1 MTFKQAHTGNYQKG
15 RTQPIEYIVVH
26 YTANS
31 DDTAQNNL
39 DYFAR
44 TKTGTS
50 AHYFVDENEVCQ
62 SVQDTDV
69 AWHCGSKN
77 PRHPYCRNANSIG
90 VEMCDSLNAVPEA
103 TRARTAAFVRELMD
117 KYGLDSSHV
126 LRHYDVTGKRC
137 PAPWVDNPAE
147 WMEFKK
153 MLEEEDDDMSYEQ
166 FEQYMNRYLTER
178 NAKPADDW
186 AKPHIQEAID
196 TGVMSDVGGTIASP
210 QGFITRQEMA
220 VVAAAL
226 SKK

>member
-1 MTFKQAHTGNYQKG
+1 MTFKQAHSGNYQKG

-26 YTANS
+26 YTANTG
-31 DDTAQNNL
+31 DTAQNNL

-62 SVQDTDV
+62 SVKDTDV

-90 VEMCDSLNAVPEA
+90 VEMCNSVGGVPEA
-103 TRARTAAFVRELMD
+103 VRARTAAFVRQKMKE
-117 KYGLDSSHV
+117 YGLDVNHV

-137 PAPWVDNPAE
+137 PAPWVDNPVD
-147 WMEFKK
+147 WMEFKS
-153 MLEEEDDDMSYEQ
+153 MLEVEEVTQEQ
-166 FEQYMNRYLTER
+166 FDKMMDNYLER
-178 NAKPADDW
+178 RSAQPADDW
-186 AKPHIQEAID
+186 AKPYIQEAID
-196 TGVMSDVGGTIASP
+196 AGVMTDVGGTIQSP
-210 QGFITRQEMA
+210 QGFVTRQELA

>member
-26 YTANS
+26 YTANRG
-31 DDTAQNNL
+31 DTAKNNV

-44 TKTGTS
+44 TITGTS
-50 AHYFVDENEVCQ
+50 AHYFVDRNAVMQ
-62 SVQDTDV
+62 SVDEGDT
-69 AWHCGSKN
+69 AWHCGSDH
-77 PRHPYCRNANSIG
+77 PRHPYCRNSNSIG
-90 VEMCDSLNAVPEA
+90 IEMCDSVDGVPEDV
-103 TRARTAAFVRELMD
+103 RSLTAGLVRELMV
-117 KYGLDSSHV
+117 KYGIDSSHV

-137 PAPWVDNPAE
+137 PAPWVDNPVD
-147 WMEFKK
+147 WMDFKK
-153 MLEEEDDDMSYEQ
+153 MLEEDDDMSYEQ
-166 FEQYMNRYLTER
+166 FLQYMDRYLTER

-186 AKPHIQEAID
+186 ANPYIQDAID
-196 TGVMSDVGGTIASP
+196 AGAMTDVGGTIESP

>member
-1 MTFKQAHTGNYQKG
+1 MTFKQAHSGNYQKG

-31 DDTAQNNL
+31 GDTAQNNL

-62 SVQDTDV
+62 SVQDTDT
-69 AWHCGSKN
+69 AWHCGSNN

-90 VEMCDSLNAVPEA
+90 IEMCDSVGGVPEA
-103 TRARTAAFVRELMD
+103 VRDRTAAFVRQKMKE
-117 KYGLDSSHV
+117 YGIDSSHV

-147 WMEFKK
+147 WMEFKS
-153 MLEEEDDDMSYEQ
+153 MLEVEEVTQDQ
-166 FEQYMNRYLTER
+166 FNQMMEVYLSQR

-186 AKPHIQEAID
+186 AKPYIQDAID
-196 TGVMSDVGGTIASP
+196 AGAMTDVGGTIERP

>member
-1 MTFKQAHTGNYQKG
+1 MTFKQAHSGNYQPG

-26 YTANS
+26 YTANRG
-31 DDTAQNNL
+31 DTAKNNV

-44 TKTGTS
+44 TITGTS
-50 AHYFVDENEVCQ
+50 AHYFVDRNAVMQ
-62 SVQDTDV
+62 SVDEGDT
-69 AWHCGSKN
+69 AWHCGSDH
-77 PRHPYCRNANSIG
+77 PRHPYCRNSNSIG
-90 VEMCDSLNAVPEA
+90 IEMCDSVDGVPDDVKSL
-103 TRARTAAFVRELMD
+103 TVSLVQELMSR
-117 KYGLDSSHV
+117 YGIDSSHV

-137 PAPWVDNPAE
+137 PAPWVDNPEE

-153 MLEEEDDDMSYEQ
+153 MLEEDDDMSYEQ
-166 FEQYMNRYLTER
+166 FAQYMDRYLTER

-186 AKPHIQEAID
+186 AKPYIQDAID
-196 TGVMSDVGGTIASP
+196 AGAMTDVGGTIERP

>member
-1 MTFKQAHTGNYQKG
+1 MTFKQAHSGNYQKG

-31 DDTAQNNL
+31 GDTAQNNL

-90 VEMCDSLNAVPEA
+90 VEMCNSVGSVPEA
-103 TRARTAAFVRELMD
+103 VRDRTAAFVRQKMKE
-117 KYGLDSSHV
+117 YGLDVNHV
-126 LRHYDVTGKRC
+126 LRHYDATGKRC
-137 PAPWVDNPAE
+137 PAPWVDNPVD
-147 WMEFKK
+147 WMEFKS
-153 MLEEEDDDMSYEQ
+153 MLEVEEVTQEQ
-166 FEQYMNRYLTER
+166 FDEMMENYLERR

-186 AKPHIQEAID
+186 AKPHIQNAID
-196 TGVMSDVGGTIASP
+196 AGLMSDVGGTIAAP
-210 QGFITRQEMA
+210 LGFVTRQELA
-220 VVAAAL
+220 VVAVNAV
-226 SKK
+226 KK

>member
-1 MTFKQAHTGNYQKG
+1 MTFKQAHSGNYQKG

-26 YTANS
+26 YTANTG
-31 DDTAQNNL
+31 DTAQNNL

-62 SVQDTDV
+62 SVKDTDV

-90 VEMCDSLNAVPEA
+90 VEMCNSVGSVPEA
-103 TRARTAAFVRELMD
+103 VRARTAAFVRQKMKE
-117 KYGLDSSHV
+117 YGLDVNHV

-137 PAPWVDNPAE
+137 PAPWVDNPVD
-147 WMEFKK
+147 WMEFKS
-153 MLEEEDDDMSYEQ
+153 MLEVEEVTQEQ
-166 FEQYMNRYLTER
+166 FDKMMDNYLER
-178 NAKPADDW
+178 RSAQPADDW
-186 AKPHIQEAID
+186 AKPYIQEAID
-196 TGVMSDVGGTIASP
+196 AGAMSEVGGSIASP
-210 QGFITRQEMA
+210 KGFITRQEVA